1 MIWRGDMI
9 RVVYRSV
16 TEIRVNEK
24 PHQIYLANF
33 RLNKIYMKEEAE
45 CKTVSRENKTNKEK
59 RENTQLSTVAV
70 W

>member
-33 RLNKIYMKEEAE
+33 RLNKIYI
-45 CKTVSRENKTNKEK
+45 
-59 RENTQLSTVAV
+59 
-70 W
+70 